1 MWCAYCTQE
10 ITYEEKHSLCRD
22 AVWRQVCEE
31 FTRVKLAFM
40 NQDGSNV
47 HKGETVEVRT
57 DA

>member
-10 ITYEEKHSLCRD
+10 ITDEEKHSLCRD
-22 AVWRQVCEE
+22 AAWRQVCEE
-31 FTRVKLAFM
+31 FM